1 MSTTSSTPFNSI
13 VKQAFTTVPILPLE
27 KLKPG
32 KVEFPKS
39 VQLVTGRVLQ
49 PGLLILSQLFHLYWP
64 GTFHLKK
71 RQKIVFSNLGESKDS
86 IGNYTSASFI
96 LISFSYF

>member
-1 MSTTSSTPFNSI
+1 M
-13 VKQAFTTVPILPLE
+13 PILPLE

-39 VQLVTGRVLQ
+39 AQLVTGLVLQ
-49 PGLLILSQLFHLYWP
+49 PGLLISSQLFHLYWP

-71 RQKIVFSNLGESKDS
+71 KDKKLCS
-86 IGNYTSASFI
+86 VI
-96 LISFSYF
+96 